1 MTVTEGIAVG
11 QVLAGKYRVE
21 RQLGA
26 GGMGYVLLAS
36 HLGLHQR
43 VALKLLHG
51 ELGDVPQALSR
62 FMQEGR
68 TAARLRSE
76 HVGKVLDVG
85 RLPTGEAYLVME
97 YLEGHD
103 LATEVAERGP
113 MPIQTAV
120 GYVLQACEAIAE
132 AHAYGIV
139 HRDLKPANLFL
150 ARTAYGDRCVKV
162 LDFGISKIRSD
173 ANFVV
178 SSPALTGSHTIMGS
192 PSYMAP
198 EQMRASR
205 DVDGR
210 TDVWA
215 LGTILYELIT
225 GSTAFNG
232 DTLAIVCSAV
242 LNDSPQ
248 SLSAYRSDLPAGL
261 QDVVMRCLEKQ
272 PGRRF
277 SAVVELVR
285 ELVPFGPA
293 NCSDAV
299 ERIGRLV
306 GDIAPD
312 QVCAD
317 AAMRALPT
325 PPLSGEGVVPPTLS
339 MLLGPSGDAVGTSQR
354 FPNETTAPG
363 TGVVWSG
370 TDLGIASRSVAKRSL
385 VIGAAL
391 VALVAA
397 FVSVLRMRGASSPSV
412 ASAGAPMVS
421 VGSRTAEP
429 AAAQLAERNGL
440 APASAQGV
448 PLSEPPATT
457 RPQAAAASTRAQQS
471 LEPKP
476 RGLASASVAVRP
488 LASDATL
495 PRFDA
500 KQNTVE
506 TVAAKPDPPKVE
518 PITPSHSSRVTDF
531 GGRE

>member
-1 MTVTEGIAVG
+1 MTEGIAVG

-21 RQLGA
+21 RQLGV

-85 RLPTGEAYLVME
+85 RLPSGEAYLVME

-113 MPIQTAV
+113 MPIQAAV
-120 GYVLQACEAIAE
+120 GYVLQACEAVAE

-150 ARTAYGDRCVKV
+150 SRTAYGDPCVKV

-210 TDVWA
+210 TDIWA

-242 LNDSPQ
+242 LNDSPPP
-248 SLSAYRSDLPAGL
+248 LSAYRSDLPAGL
-261 QDVVMRCLEKQ
+261 EGVILRCLEKQ

-277 SAVVELVR
+277 STVVDLVR
-285 ELVPFGPA
+285 ELVPFGPED
-293 NCSDAV
+293 CSDTV

-312 QVCAD
+312 QV
-317 AAMRALPT
+317 RAVATLEAQST
-325 PPLSGEGVVPPTLS
+325 PHASGEVVIPPTLS
-339 MLLGPSGDAVGTSQR
+339 MLHDPSGNWVDASQP

-370 TDLGIASRSVAKRSL
+370 TDLGIATRSVAKRSL
-385 VIGAAL
+385 VVGVAL
-391 VALVAA
+391 VALVAGL
-397 FVSVLRMRGASSPSV
+397 VSVLRMRGASSPV
-412 ASAGAPMVS
+412 ASAGAPVVS
-421 VGSRTAEP
+421 VRSLAAVP
-429 AAAQLAERNGL
+429 ATVQLAVQGGL
-440 APASAQGV
+440 APTTSQRV
-448 PLSEPPATT
+448 PMSEPIANTS
-457 RPQAAAASTRAQQS
+457 PQAAEASARAPQS
-471 LEPKP
+471 LELRA
-476 RGLASASVAVRP
+476 RGLVSASVAVRP
-488 LASDATL
+488 AANDATL
-495 PRFDA
+495 PRANA
-500 KQNTVE
+500 KQNAAE
-506 TVAAKPDPPKVE
+506 LVAAKPDPPKVE
-518 PITPSHSSRVTDF
+518 PLTPSHSSRVTDF